1 MGGVKHARQRGQRE
15 QRPGGRKGAGHHQK
29 AKREPE
35 ALNHGEWLMG
45 EPQPLN
51 LLNGL
56 MVQATSCK
64 AEGLGETCM

>member
-1 MGGVKHARQRGQRE
+1 MSKGPAV
-15 QRPGGRKGAGHHQK
+15 GRGAGHHRK

-56 MVQATSCK
+56 MVQPTSRK
-64 AEGLGETCM
+64 AGGLSETCV